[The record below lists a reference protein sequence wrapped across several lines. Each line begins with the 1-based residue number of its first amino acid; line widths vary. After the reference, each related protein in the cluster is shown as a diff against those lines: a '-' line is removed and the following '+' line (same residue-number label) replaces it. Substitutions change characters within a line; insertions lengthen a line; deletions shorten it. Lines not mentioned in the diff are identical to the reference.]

1 MYNSCMYMVCFSIQ
15 VIRYNR
21 LLNVIQSTLK
31 DLLKALKGLV
41 VMSQELETMFN
52 SLYNN
57 SVPKLWANKVMYSLC
72 YRYTYACLYMYIM
85 YLCLHPD
92 TVHPY
97 TCVNMYFF
105 ISAQVWVVDYSTHCV
120 CVC

>member
-1 MYNSCMYMVCFSIQ
+1 MYMVCSSIQ

-57 SVPKLWANKVMYSLC
+57 SVPKLWANKVMYILC
-72 YRYTYACLYMYIM
+72 YRYIVYICM
-85 YLCLHPD
+85 F
-92 TVHPY
+92 VHVHNVLMP
-97 TCVNMYFF
+97 
-105 ISAQVWVVDYSTHCV
+105 SP
-120 CVC
+120 